1 MGKKKTKRGIENKR
15 PELQFD
21 ACTSC
26 LPKVVPLGSKSN
38 KLACFIPYI
47 VKIYRQN
54 ATLNEIDLN
63 KTTSIK

>member
-38 KLACFIPYI
+38 KLACFIP
-47 VKIYRQN
+47 
-54 ATLNEIDLN
+54 
-63 KTTSIK
+63 